1 MFIYRWEFTGLP
13 LRFRQAAWNNPVP
26 TCNHFISTRTKILSR
41 SCVHVYASPGKT
53 NARDRKR
60 ASLAELLLSPTCGH
74 EHYKQAN
81 THKTLEIPILSQAN
95 LFLFPLW
102 LISFF
107 LRSDYLRSLSFFPC
121 RMRFFFDWSRDGVFA
136 PSKITFPRFPIRFR
150 QKVGIFLIGFRSQR
164 GEEGFPAAEASA
176 LQVPASKRI
185 SRGLQSWRRREQI
198 QW

>member
-1 MFIYRWEFTGLP
+1 MHAIERRRRLQNSY
-13 LRFRQAAWNNPVP
+13 
-26 TCNHFISTRTKILSR
+26 
-41 SCVHVYASPGKT
+41 
-53 NARDRKR
+53 
-60 ASLAELLLSPTCGH
+60 SLQTCGH

-95 LFLFPLW
+95 LFVFPLYLSASSFD
-102 LISFF
+102 LISFDLF
-107 LRSDYLRSLSFFPC
+107 LC

-136 PSKITFPRFPIRFR
+136 HSKITFPRFPIRFR

-176 LQVPASKRI
+176 LQVPASERI